1 MLSEVLKTLFN
12 PNLSGKSRL
21 SRIIREYFSG
31 KKIAV
36 LFVFLLISSSLL
48 AVYSVGDIVAD
59 FSWTDNTSA
68 THSIY
73 ELIDAEKAVVF
84 FWGGYS

>member
-1 MLSEVLKTLFN
+1 MLSEMLKTLLN
-12 PNLSGKSRL
+12 PDLL
-21 SRIIREYFSG
+21 G

-36 LFVFLLISSSLL
+36 LFVFLLMSSYLF
-48 AVYSVGDIVAD
+48 AVYSVGDVVDD
-59 FSWTDNTSA
+59 FTWTDNTSA

-84 FWGGYS
+84 FWGGPS